1 MRKSVCKFM
10 DYLCRGKGRREKMD
24 KCRTR
29 EVKGFASEG
38 EDERMSGVFDF
49 SLPLQFFCS
58 HLILSSL
65 QFHYPALFLNATLP
79 LSLPVCLPFLPYSAL
94 RISSLVSY
102 SVPIPLF
109 NSSSYFFASSEC
121 SFCTFSRLDT
131 TSVISIG

>member
-29 EVKGFASEG
+29 EVKRFASEG

-79 LSLPVCLPFLPYSAL
+79 LSLPVCLPFLPSSAL
-94 RISSLVSY
+94 RAYHHQCRIPFQYHYSIRPLTSSQVLNVPFGH
-102 SVPIPLF
+102 SVVKIQLLW
-109 NSSSYFFASSEC
+109 SQ
-121 SFCTFSRLDT
+121 
-131 TSVISIG
+131 